1 MKTGGALASNEIV
14 KYNKKYYYV
23 GRDGIIVTA
32 SFRFNGVYVTPNSIT
47 GEISK
52 DDYYRIYPDKKPKEK
67 KQEENNTDNNNTNTD
82 SNNTDTNN
90 NDSTNTQTT

>member
-1 MKTGGALASNEIV
+1 M
-14 KYNKKYYYV
+14 
-23 GRDGIIVTA
+23 IVTT
-32 SFRFNGVYVTPNSIT
+32 SFRFNGVYVTPNSRT

-52 DDYYRIYPDKKPKEK
+52 EDYYRIYPEKKPKEK
-67 KQEENNTDNNNTNTD
+67 KPEEDNTNTNNNTNND